1 MKSHL
6 SLYITFITVLLF
18 TGCTQKTLRFTE
30 KPTIKQNPNQNAPLC
45 AVLTFETNK
54 PVEATIQLSDGNH
67 SWKHRYDTSNP
78 SEGLPVYGMRPGI
91 KHEIQVHIKHK
102 DEQLTYSESLSYTPP
117 ELPDG
122 PASFPKI
129 MVKHKKPEKMS
140 NGVTLF
146 NPRRRTPKSS
156 EFGQNFGMLVMVDH
170 NGEIVWYYQTNSR
183 ISDYN
188 FLDNGHISYLTQDYR
203 LVEID
208 MLGNVH
214 RTWYAAN
221 RPYEDSITA
230 IPVEAK
236 TFHHDAYPMPK
247 GNYLILTSDYKSIPN
262 YYTSERNENAPRKTQ
277 KVMGDIIREFTPEGK
292 VVWEWNTFNHL
303 DPMRIGYETF
313 SQYWYRRG
321 FPGVVDWS
329 HANSL
334 FYDSTDN
341 SVIVNFRYQS
351 ALMKIDRGSQNI
363 KWIFGE
369 PSGYADSLK
378 DKLITLKKG
387 DWFWHQHGPTLTPR
401 GTILLFD
408 NGNYQARPFK
418 ETVPPA
424 QTLSKAAE
432 YKIDEET
439 LTASEVWSSE
449 LPDEQNIISTA
460 MGDVDWLEDKNNV
473 LVSYGAL
480 LSKEHL
486 DEITWWNRSNY
497 NFWTMIREFNHTQ
510 PAELLWE
517 LQITARENKSNIG
530 WNIFRAERIELYEN
544 H

>member
-1 MKSHL
+1 MKPLPVIYSTIIML
-6 SLYITFITVLLF
+6 LLF
-18 TGCTQKTLRFTE
+18 TGCKQETLRFRE
-30 KPTIKQNPNQNAPLC
+30 EPGIKKNPNQDAPLS
-45 AVLTFETNK
+45 AVLKFETNK
-54 PVEATIQLSDGNH
+54 PVETTIQLTNGDN
-67 SWKHRYDTSNP
+67 SWKLRYDTSANL
-78 SEGLPVYGMRPGI
+78 SEGLPVYGMRPGKEHEIKITI
-91 KHEIQVHIKHK
+91 KHQ
-102 DEQLTYSESLSYTPP
+102 DEQLTYKQPLTYTPP
-117 ELPDG
+117 ELPDA

-129 MVKHKKPEKMS
+129 MVKHKKQEKMS
-140 NGVTLF
+140 DGVTLF

-170 NGEIVWYYQTNSR
+170 NGEVVWYYQTDSR

-188 FLDNGHISYLTQDYR
+188 FLDNGRISYLTQDYR

-221 RPYEDSITA
+221 RPQDKSVSG

-236 TFHHDAYPMPK
+236 TFHHDAYPMPN
-247 GNYLILTSDYKSIPN
+247 GNYLILTSDYKTIPN
-262 YYTSERNENAPRKTQ
+262 YYTSEREANAPRKTQ

-292 VVWEWNTFNHL
+292 VIWEWNTFNHL

-313 SQYWYRRG
+313 SRYWYNRG
-321 FPGVVDWS
+321 FPGVIDWS

-351 ALMKIDRGSQNI
+351 ALMKIDRESKNI

-378 DKLITLKKG
+378 DKIIRLKSG
-387 DWFWHQHGPTLTPR
+387 NWFWHQHGPTLTPQ

-418 ETVPPA
+418 ESLPPA
-424 QTLSKAAE
+424 QTLSKAVE
-432 YKIDEET
+432 YKIDEKT
-439 LTASEVWSSE
+439 FTASKVWSSE
-449 LPDEQNIISTA
+449 LPDEENIVSIA
-460 MGDVDWLEDKNNV
+460 MGDVDWLEEKQNV

-480 LSKEHL
+480 LSQEHL
-486 DEITWWNRSNY
+486 NEITWWNRRSF
-497 NFWTMIREFNHTQ
+497 NFWTMIREFNHTD
-510 PAELLWE
+510 PNELLWE
-517 LQITARENKSNIG
+517 LQITAKENQSDIG
-530 WNIFRAERIELYEN
+530 WNIFRAERIEVFD
-544 H
+544 